1 MLRIVLTGSPGTG
14 KSSAAKILA
23 KKLGAQ
29 AVNDL
34 DFCKKNRIGVFDR
47 KAKERVVPVERLE
60 RALKKFL
67 AKKPAKAPVKNAESV
82 ILEGHLLCE
91 ISIPCDAVVVL
102 RLAPKA
108 LEKRLAKR
116 GYPEVKVLDNV
127 FCEET
132 GYCWTR
138 ALRNYSGNKIIEADS
153 SASARETAKKILQ
166 SLEGLGVDLS

>member
-1 MLRIVLTGSPGTG
+1 MALKIVLTGSPGTG
-14 KSSAAKILA
+14 KSSVAKILA
-23 KKLGAQ
+23 KKLNAQ
-29 AVNDL
+29 VVNDL
-34 DFCKKNRIGVFDR
+34 DFCKKNRIGAFDR

-67 AKKPAKAPVKNAESV
+67 AKTPAKNAKSV

-102 RLAPKA
+102 RLAPEK

-132 GYCWTR
+132 GYCKTR
-138 ALRNYSGNKIIEADS
+138 VLRNYPANKLVEIVS
-153 SASARETAKKILQ
+153 SDPAEKTAKKILDCPA
-166 SLEGLGVDLS
+166 LRG